1 MRYNHSRNIPS
12 RKTKK
17 LTGSKTRAIFLYN
30 VPNVTNAPLKCRKTN
45 QKKKNRHCTRNST
58 KLIG

>member
-17 LTGSKTRAIFLYN
+17 VNRQQNTRNFPVLN
-30 VPNVTNAPLKCRKTN
+30 VPNVTKAPLTCRKTN
-45 QKKKNRHCTRNST
+45 QKKKTATVLVTAQS
-58 KLIG
+58 